1 MGGKRLMARPYSTKF
16 LVGLS
21 QADPERVGVQLA
33 QVCVD
38 AHLPAASIAAFFGVS
53 RMSVHKWFRGQYI
66 REEKCIKIQRLIAQ
80 IKEDL
85 ESANLPADNIKSAKE
100 YLTSVQPN
108 IL

>member
-1 MGGKRLMARPYSTKF
+1 MARPYSTKF

-66 REEKCIKIQRLIAQ
+66 REEKCIKIQRFIARV
-80 IKEDL
+80 KEDL
-85 ESANLPADNIKSAKE
+85 QKEALPAGNIKSAKE
-100 YLTSVQPN
+100 YLTSIQPN
-108 IL
+108 II